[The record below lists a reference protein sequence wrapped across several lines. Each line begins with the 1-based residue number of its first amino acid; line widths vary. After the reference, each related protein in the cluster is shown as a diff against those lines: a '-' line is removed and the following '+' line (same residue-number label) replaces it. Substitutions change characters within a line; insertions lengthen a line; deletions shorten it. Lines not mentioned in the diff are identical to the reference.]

1 MNKATINKIENL
13 LKEKINISEEHFLHF
28 EENAHHQILNS
39 INLINNFQN
48 EVINAVNSINEDMF
62 QGDYFHSISEINTDD
77 IIKIQNN
84 LYELNN
90 QAIEFF
96 NNNFLEFSY
105 LFEENNIIIPNDIKE
120 EYQYTIELLNKKY
133 LLEQQS
139 EFIDI
144 PDNFI
149 EINEILVEADKS
161 LSVLRKILDEEDN
174 KQNEIKIL
182 EPEDYESEDNYN
194 DALEEINIEIE
205 GLHRDIKEEKSN
217 LSSFWGDFQ
226 NNTNT
231 ILESLSNNFQS
242 LMEEA
247 LFYYEDN
254 VLNPLLGLIKSQC
267 PKLLITQ
274 AQQYVNNMGVNGFLE
289 SKNNH
294 KSNNNNILE
303 KIQLTKQ
310 QHIEEFIIFND
321 DSILCKSKGNFQ
333 EINQSKHHYYSEV
346 NFFMQEYIKFKYR
359 KTPKYIIPISKMFH
373 LSNNNVEQFFD
384 TINMF
389 DKLKQVIENNKEDIY
404 KLFNSKAE
412 FVFDKLQKIEKKHI
426 VQQTANRMLSKKYI
440 HLLTDESLLLIEKL
454 IDEKIPYSAIQ
465 DNVGKKIA
473 AFNEPKD
480 FSSALQSY
488 INSINEFD
496 FESKI
501 NKVNNFNAEIIST
514 KNNTLIIKI
523 DNFLQ
528 SSELG
533 SYSWCISRS
542 KSMFD
547 SYSLI
552 NNQYFIYDFNQ
563 DSSSPYSMI
572 GITIKKDGSHRA
584 SHLKNDNA
592 ISEGD
597 IFDLKKHILI
607 NDSKNYQFSQNIIN
621 KFSLESNSKKTIRP
635 KLNRQ

>member
-1 MNKATINKIENL
+1 
-13 LKEKINISEEHFLHF
+13 
-28 EENAHHQILNS
+28 
-39 INLINNFQN
+39 
-48 EVINAVNSINEDMF
+48 
-62 QGDYFHSISEINTDD
+62 
-77 IIKIQNN
+77 
-84 LYELNN
+84 
-90 QAIEFF
+90 
-96 NNNFLEFSY
+96 
-105 LFEENNIIIPNDIKE
+105 
-120 EYQYTIELLNKKY
+120 
-133 LLEQQS
+133 
-139 EFIDI
+139 
-144 PDNFI
+144 
-149 EINEILVEADKS
+149 
-161 LSVLRKILDEEDN
+161 
-174 KQNEIKIL
+174 
-182 EPEDYESEDNYN
+182 
-194 DALEEINIEIE
+194 
-205 GLHRDIKEEKSN
+205 
-217 LSSFWGDFQ
+217 
-226 NNTNT
+226 
-231 ILESLSNNFQS
+231 
-242 LMEEA
+242 
-247 LFYYEDN
+247 
-254 VLNPLLGLIKSQC
+254 
-267 PKLLITQ
+267 
-274 AQQYVNNMGVNGFLE
+274 
-289 SKNNH
+289 
-294 KSNNNNILE
+294 
-303 KIQLTKQ
+303 
-310 QHIEEFIIFND
+310 
-321 DSILCKSKGNFQ
+321 
-333 EINQSKHHYYSEV
+333 
-346 NFFMQEYIKFKYR
+346 
-359 KTPKYIIPISKMFH
+359 MFH